1 MKNILSLFLLFAFTL
16 SSYSQL
22 NSNYERGYK
31 DGYCKAKKEDKGQYT
46 TCATSPRAPRP
57 KVGKSSYSY
66 GVIDGYQRYK
76 NGGKN
81 SSQNALING
90 AKAIGNSKRFVDY
103 GKIAEKSFS
112 NNYSSSTTNNSN
124 SSNGISTINK
134 KSYNIRRQNRTLKMI
149 QNYIRKSEKKL
160 FKYGYLN
167 KDCNTY
173 TDINCQWVLKE
184 KYKNS
189 RKKYKFE
196 EALMNWKSNVN
207 LYNRQII
214 AIGNQ

>member
-57 KVGKSSYSY
+57 KVGKSSYSF

-112 NNYSSSTTNNSN
+112 KNYSSSTSP
-124 SSNGISTINK
+124 SSTSSSARSSTV
-134 KSYNIRRQNRTLKMI
+134 SMMRQIR
-149 QNYIRKSEKKL
+149 SEKKIHKAIIKTIKRKW
-160 FKYGYLN
+160 KYSSLPR
-167 KDCNTY
+167 
-173 TDINCQWVLKE
+173 KE
-184 KYKNS
+184 
-189 RKKYKFE
+189 RKKLKKIE
-196 EALMNWKSNVN
+196 IKLQEQKLAKAIQDIVE
-207 LYNRQII
+207 I
-214 AIGNQ
+214 AIQKRESTY

>member
-16 SSYSQL
+16 SSYGQL

-112 NNYSSSTTNNSN
+112 NNNSSST
-124 SSNGISTINK
+124 SSSSTSTSSFARSSTVWMK
-134 KSYNIRRQNRTLKMI
+134 RQIR
-149 QNYIRKSEKKL
+149 SEKKIHKAIIKSIKRKW
-160 FKYGYLN
+160 KYSSLPR
-167 KDCNTY
+167 
-173 TDINCQWVLKE
+173 KE
-184 KYKNS
+184 
-189 RKKYKFE
+189 RKKLKKIE
-196 EALMNWKSNVN
+196 IKLQEQKLAKAIQDIV
-207 LYNRQII
+207 QI
-214 AIGNQ
+214 AIQKRESTY